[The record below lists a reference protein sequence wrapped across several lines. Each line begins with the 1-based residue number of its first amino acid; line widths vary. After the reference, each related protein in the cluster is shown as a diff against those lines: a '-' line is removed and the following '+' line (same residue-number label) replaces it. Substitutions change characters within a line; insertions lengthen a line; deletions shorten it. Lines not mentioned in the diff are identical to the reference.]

1 MTSTTIVS
9 RPRAGRP
16 RIESRKSDLPPRE
29 EILDAAAGL
38 FVNQGF
44 AGTSTREI
52 AESVGIRQASLYH
65 HFQNKDE
72 ILEDLL
78 LLSVRPSLDKV
89 EKIEVEC
96 PGDVPEAALYLLTLV
111 DVHTLATVPHNIGRL
126 YAMPD
131 VMMNVVYG
139 QFQPARRDLAAAY
152 GRLGAKVVSERV
164 AATVGIKQ
172 LGGML
177 IEQAETVIRSRADGD
192 KMGRAEANAI
202 AAACLRVCG
211 VPQDRIDQAAAVAS
225 DLMSALIEERCAR

>member
-1 MTSTTIVS
+1 M
-9 RPRAGRP
+9 
-16 RIESRKSDLPPRE
+16 PPRE
-29 EILDAAAGL
+29 EILDAAACL

-52 AESVGIRQASLYH
+52 AEAVGIRQASLYH

-72 ILEDLL
+72 ILEELL
-78 LLSVRPSLDKV
+78 LLSVRPSLDIF

-96 PGDVPEAALYLLTLV
+96 PGEVPEATLYLLALIDV
-111 DVHTLATVPHNIGRL
+111 DTLARVPHNIGKL

-139 QFQPARRDLAAAY
+139 QFQPARRELADAY

-164 AATVGIKQ
+164 AATVSIKQ
-172 LGGML
+172 LGGIL

-192 KMGRAEANAI
+192 KVGRAEADAI

-211 VPQDRIDQAAAVAS
+211 VPQDRIDQAAAIAS
-225 DLMSALIEERCAR
+225 DLMSALIEERCTQ